1 MDGLFSFQCRS
12 LKSIR
17 DALGGDTLQTSTI
30 LLTTSRKNSFDQTF
44 RASGFFTKG
53 STSFFIWFTSSLSIA
68 CDVRKEN
75 SSLVRCSPSF
85 TCPLCIILRSRW
97 PRCSCGWYEAYHTR
111 SYQSRPL
118 NRLFHCRQRT
128 ACILPANRS
137 GRTKVLTENGI
148 G

>member
-17 DALGGDTLQTSTI
+17 DALGCDTPQTSTI
-30 LLTTSRKNSFDQTF
+30 LLTTSRKNSFDQTS

-68 CDVRKEN
+68 CDARKEN

-85 TCPLCIILRSRW
+85 TCPLWIILRSMW
-97 PRCSCGWYEAYHTR
+97 SRCSCGWYEAYHPGL
-111 SYQSRPL
+111 YQYFL
-118 NRLFHCRQRT
+118 NFYSIIKHSMSTIIRHTVF
-128 ACILPANRS
+128 IL
-137 GRTKVLTENGI
+137 TVVLWLCHGF
-148 G
+148 